1 MWVLIHATSLFNS
14 LCKLFV
20 AMLQDKLHVFCGPF
34 FSTFAT
40 STIIS
45 LQSFQFKDILESIV
59 PKLSRL

>member
-1 MWVLIHATSLFNS
+1 
-14 LCKLFV
+14 
-20 AMLQDKLHVFCGPF
+20 MLQDKLHVFCGPF